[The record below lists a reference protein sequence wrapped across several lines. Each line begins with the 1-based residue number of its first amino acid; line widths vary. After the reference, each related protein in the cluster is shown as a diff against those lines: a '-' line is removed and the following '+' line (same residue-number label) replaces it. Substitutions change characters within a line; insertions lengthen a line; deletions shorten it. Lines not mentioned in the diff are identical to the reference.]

1 LFVAGRRPVLEAV
14 RAGAAREV
22 LVSEEARSTPGLR
35 EAVEAAGARDVP
47 VRRVPADDIEA
58 RAEDVDHQGVMA
70 RVVPP
75 PELSESDLLAR
86 RWPED
91 ALVVV
96 LDGVTDP
103 RNLGAIARTAEA
115 AGTSALVVRRR
126 RGAGLTAAAMK
137 ASAGALLHL
146 PVAAVVNV
154 ARTVG
159 RLRDSGFWV
168 VGLDERGSATVQGS
182 KPPPGRLAVV
192 LGDEGRGLSRLARE
206 GCDELIR
213 IPMRGRVASLNVS
226 VAAGVALF
234 AYARPGEEPGEAGGG

>member
-1 LFVAGRRPVLEAV
+1 MFVAGRRPVLEAV

-22 LVSEEARSTPGLR
+22 LVAEEARSTPGLR
-35 EAVEAAGARDVP
+35 EAIEAAGAREVP
-47 VRRVPADDIEA
+47 VRRVPVDVLEA

-70 RVVPP
+70 RVLPP
-75 PELSESDLLAR
+75 PELTESDLFAR
-86 RWPED
+86 RWPKD

-115 AGTSALVVRRR
+115 ADSSALVVRRR
-126 RGAGLTAAAMK
+126 RGVGLTAAAMK
-137 ASAGALLHL
+137 ASAGALVHL
-146 PVAAVVNV
+146 PVAAVANV
-154 ARTVG
+154 ARTVA

-168 VGLDERGSATVQGS
+168 VGLDERGSATVLGS
-182 KPPPGRLAVV
+182 KRPSGRLVVV
-192 LGDEGRGLSRLARE
+192 LGDEGRGLSRLVRE

-234 AYARPGEEPGEAGGG
+234 AYARPGKDSGEAGGG

>member
-1 LFVAGRRPVLEAV
+1 MFVAGRRPVLEVV

-22 LVSEEARSTPGLR
+22 LVAEEARSTPGLR
-35 EAVEAAGARDVP
+35 EAIEAAGAREVP
-47 VRRVPADDIEA
+47 VRRVPVDVLEA

-70 RVVPP
+70 RVLPP
-75 PELSESDLLAR
+75 PELTESDLFAR

-115 AGTSALVVRRR
+115 AGSSALVVRRR

-137 ASAGALLHL
+137 ASAGALVHL
-146 PVAAVVNV
+146 PVAAVANV
-154 ARTVG
+154 ARTVA

-168 VGLDERGSATVQGS
+168 VGLDERGSATVLGS
-182 KPPPGRLAVV
+182 KRPSGRLAVV
-192 LGDEGRGLSRLARE
+192 LGDEGRGLSRLVRE

-234 AYARPGEEPGEAGGG
+234 AYARPGKDTGEAGGG